1 MLQTCKSLV
10 TYGCFVKQ
18 REYVHCPEMHKHIGP
33 IIRQPNNHQAICFV
47 KKNELTTSMEYD
59 STKYLVA

>member
-18 REYVHCPEMHKHIGP
+18 REYVHSPEMHKQIGP
-33 IIRQPNNHQAICFV
+33 IIRQPNHYQAIYV
-47 KKNELTTSMEYD
+47 VNKKE
-59 STKYLVA
+59 